1 MNLNPM
7 CDGEHCEKREGEVR
21 LLPYGGSGNLI
32 LCNSCLGYELAWRL
46 KRNRELSKDCQFAL
60 PSWDSLKV
68 YANAEGKVT
77 A

>member
-7 CDGEHCEKREGEVR
+7 CDGEHCFQREGEVR

-32 LCNSCLGYELAWRL
+32 LCSSCFRHEMAWRL
-46 KRNRELSKDCQFAL
+46 KRNRELSADCQFEL
-60 PSWDSLKV
+60 PSWESLKV

-77 A
+77 T